1 MTASTFSAPRLL
13 CGRRGRARES
23 EMLGTV
29 PVAGGRVPRPDG
41 LAAVR
46 SAALGMDA
54 AESGQ
59 TRKFLFGLSTSE
71 IGSHGAG
78 STVVTV
84 LVGRPGHGIRV
95 IAAGP
100 GRVAPG
106 RRASLSPGP
115 GPDAHNH
122 GRGPPATHLSVLV
135 SSERR
140 GDDLMVKSRGA
151 RRHCSESTGLDT
163 LQPLPAARGQTVTSL
178 GPGPGPPRQV
188 SAHAR

>member
-1 MTASTFSAPRLL
+1 MP
-13 CGRRGRARES
+13 
-23 EMLGTV
+23 GTV
-29 PVAGGRVPRPDG
+29 RPVAGGRVPRPAGDG
-41 LAAVR
+41 LAAVG
-46 SAALGMDA
+46 SAALGKDA

-78 STVVTV
+78 STVVTEI
-84 LVGRPGHGIRV
+84 VGRQGHRDGIRV

-106 RRASLSPGP
+106 RSASLSPGP
-115 GPDAHNH
+115 GPGAHSH
-122 GRGPPATHLSVLV
+122 GRGLPATHLSVLA
-135 SSERR
+135 SERR
-140 GDDLMVKSRGA
+140 GSDLMVKSRLGVSA

-163 LQPLPAARGQTVTSL
+163 LQPLPAARGQAVTSL